1 MRKFGL
7 PLLLFALCAGTAYQ
21 LAVHNGF
28 LNPYPV
34 VCELVAEKIF
44 LKNSEIGPWKT
55 TCLRRSS
62 LVKADSPK
70 QLIFKDINN
79 VLGLLNVSHLELY
92 DSALVKTIW
101 HGESKE
107 TGIESEFVDGEL
119 VVFKT
124 HPQSPASEAGIR
136 AGDIVVSINNE
147 QPNPWEAQASSGT
160 YLVKRSSG
168 LVSIDLET
176 REIVR
181 DEKPSTS
188 KINAQT
194 TLIKIPSFRSQFF
207 EYGDI
212 QSWSQ
217 TLLSSK
223 QMIVDLR
230 GNAGGNFVAG
240 LRFLSLFLCEKEEVG
255 RLLRPRAVNT
265 QSAALP
271 DDLRDESQLAVLENN
286 GEVLLRTFDKKACYK
301 GQVRVLVD
309 GKTASVAEMVAQA
322 LKEFRQALVMG
333 TPTRGQLLV
342 GVWYPLEEMGPGVQI
357 SIPEAVYLSRQKH
370 KIEGQG
376 VELDKLLYYDLGE
389 MQAGV
394 DSWVQSAL
402 D

>member
-1 MRKFGL
+1 MKRFVL
-7 PLLLFALCAGTAYQ
+7 PLLLFGICAGTAYQ
-21 LAVHNGF
+21 LAVQRGF
-28 LNPYPV
+28 FNPYPV

-44 LKNSEIGPWKT
+44 LSTSEIKKWKS
-55 TCLRRSS
+55 TCLRRSL
-62 LVKADSPK
+62 LVKVDSPK
-70 QLIFKDINN
+70 PLIFQDINN

-92 DSALVKTIW
+92 DSTLVKTIW

-119 VVFKT
+119 VVFKI
-124 HPQSPASEAGIR
+124 HPQSPASDAGIR
-136 AGDIVVSINNE
+136 TGDIVVSINGE
-147 QPNPWEAQASSGT
+147 QPNPWEVQSTSGT
-160 YLVKRSSG
+160 FLVKRSSG
-168 LVSIDLET
+168 LVTIELET

-181 DEKPSTS
+181 DEKPSFS

-194 TLIKIPSFRSQFF
+194 ALIKIPSFRAQFF

-223 QMIVDLR
+223 QAIVDLR

-240 LRFLSLFLCEKEEVG
+240 LRFLSLFMCDPNEVG
-255 RLLRPRAVNT
+255 RLLRPRVVNA
-265 QSAALP
+265 QSAFLP
-271 DDLRDESQLAVLENN
+271 DDLHDESQLAVLEKSA
-286 GEVLLRTFDKKACYK
+286 EVLLRTYENKTCYK

-342 GVWYPLEEMGPGVQI
+342 GVWYPLEELGPGVQI
-357 SIPEAVYLSRQKH
+357 SIPEAVYLSHQKH

>member
-1 MRKFGL
+1 MKRN
-7 PLLLFALCAGTAYQ
+7 LLSFFLFLICAGTAYHF
-21 LAVHNGF
+21 AVHKGF
-28 LNPYPV
+28 FNPYPV
-34 VCELVAEKIF
+34 VCELVAQKIF
-44 LKNSEIGPWKT
+44 LKNAEIGKWKS

-101 HGESKE
+101 LGESKE

-119 VVFKT
+119 VIFKI
-124 HPQSPASEAGIR
+124 HPQSPASEAGLR
-136 AGDIVVSINNE
+136 TGDIIVSINSE
-147 QPNPWEAQASSGT
+147 QPNPWEAQSSSGA
-160 YLVKRSSG
+160 YIVKRSSG
-168 LVSIDLET
+168 LISIELET

-181 DEKPSTS
+181 DEKPSLS

-194 TLIKIPSFRSQFF
+194 ALIKVPSFRAQFF
-207 EYGDI
+207 EYENMEGWL
-212 QSWSQ
+212 QK
-217 TLLSSK
+217 LLSSR
-223 QMIVDLR
+223 QVVVDLR

-240 LRFLSLFLCEKEEVG
+240 LRFLTLFLCDKEEVG
-255 RLLRPRAVNT
+255 RLLRPRAASS
-265 QSAALP
+265 QSATLP
-271 DDLRDESQLAVLENN
+271 DDLHDEKQLAILENN
-286 GEVLLRTFDKKACYK
+286 GEVLLRTFDEKSCYK
-301 GQVRVLVD
+301 GQVKVLVD

-322 LKEFRQALVMG
+322 LKEYRKALVMG

-342 GVWYPLEEMGPGVQI
+342 GVWYPLEELGPGVQI
-357 SIPEAVYLSRQKH
+357 SIPEAVYLSHQKH